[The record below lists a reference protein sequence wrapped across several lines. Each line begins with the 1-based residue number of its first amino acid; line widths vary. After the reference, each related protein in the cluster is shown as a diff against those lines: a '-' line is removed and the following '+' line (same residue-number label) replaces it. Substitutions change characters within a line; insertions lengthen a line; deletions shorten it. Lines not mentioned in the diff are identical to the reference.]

1 MQALASIRIK
11 DLYARFREISPWKE
25 WHKSFLSEIQYF
37 RGLSDEE
44 FVRPENQEKLW
55 RARGVSGIG
64 PGESVN
70 VRGAYTDQEIINLLL
85 LLRKK
90 ELIEDPVNRAKSI
103 NEAYVQ
109 IMTLVHKRHSNQRP
123 LAKQSRLFTV
133 LFPDELCTCYKW
145 SAYIHLQELVLGTKK
160 YLYTEGGVL
169 VRARIREVLGK
180 EEGMEESVWRA
191 MFCWWL
197 HEEYDAIMRGDDLG
211 PEPSV
216 GSAVEKAEEVGEIL
230 GIWPVAKQ
238 RKGLQAIA
246 NYHDALRMVIAAAR
260 GGASP
265 DDIVETMKDNADF
278 SGSNAKTCRAIFNLV
293 RTLGFV
299 ENRDGL
305 WYPSDEGEQLVEDDP
320 ADVLVEKLLI
330 QVYGMAHLLKEI
342 GDTQPVQKRVI
353 YDFLKGLWTGW
364 TSDFMPSAL
373 AAWLRSMGLLTFDT
387 SGLYVLTDYG
397 AYWSSRLPAKEDIP
411 KGSPTVYLIEDVP
424 LDGTENGIVE
434 DLKGVSFD
442 LVWQAFQTDDALKSF
457 VFEREQVE
465 ALHLAWH
472 CNPKKRFVLL
482 SGLSGTGKTAVL
494 THYARIYC
502 RLKGVEEDKH
512 RAIIAVSPDWRDPS
526 GLLGYFNALHSDPTF
541 QAEPALRTVI
551 AAAQNPTLPY
561 FLILDEM
568 NLARVERYFAPFLS
582 SMETGEQLFLH
593 AHDETVNGVPPSI
606 SWPKNLFVGGT
617 VNMDETTHPFSDKV
631 LDRAFTL
638 EFWNV
643 NLGDFFN
650 GRVSSSLNGVCRSKI
665 EALLLGVNDHLF
677 KIRRHFGYRTAGE
690 VLDFL
695 DNAEGISGHEDPRLW
710 SLVDQAFFSKVLPRI
725 RGEESPILVEVLKQM
740 QALCGGYDMKQ
751 CVSKLEG
758 MQERLKT
765 TGVTR
770 FWS

>member
-1 MQALASIRIK
+1 MQGLSTPRLK
-11 DLYARFREISPWKE
+11 ELYASFREISPWKE

-37 RGLSDEE
+37 RGLSDKE
-44 FVRPENQEKLW
+44 FVKPENQEKLW

-70 VRGAYTDQEIINLLL
+70 VRGAYTDQEIVNQLLS
-85 LLRKK
+85 LRNKK
-90 ELIEDPVNRAKSI
+90 VIEDPVKRAKSI
-103 NEAYVQ
+103 NEAYAQ
-109 IMTLVHKRHSNQRP
+109 IMALVHKRHSNQRP

-133 LFPDELCTCYKW
+133 LFPEELCTCYKW
-145 SAYIHLQELVLGTKK
+145 SSFIHLQELVLGTKK

-169 VRARIREVLGK
+169 VRARLREVLGK
-180 EEGMEESVWRA
+180 EEGVEESVWRA

-197 HEEYDAIMRGDDLG
+197 HEEYDAIIRGEDIG
-211 PEPSV
+211 AEPSV
-216 GSAVEKAEEVGEIL
+216 GSAVEKAEDVGEIL
-230 GIWPVAKQ
+230 GIWPASKQ

-265 DDIVETMKDNADF
+265 DDVVETMKDNADF

-293 RTLGFV
+293 RTFGFL
-299 ENRDGL
+299 ENHDGL

-320 ADVLVEKLLI
+320 ADILVEKLLV
-330 QVYGMAHLLKEI
+330 QVYGMAHLLKEV
-342 GDTQPVQKRVI
+342 GDTQPVQKKST
-353 YDFLKGLWTGW
+353 YDFLKSLWAGW

-373 AAWLRSMGLLTFDT
+373 AAWLRSMGLLTQDVQ
-387 SGLYVLTDYG
+387 GLYVLTDYG
-397 AYWSSRLPAKEDIP
+397 TYWYRRLPKEVPKAAPQIP
-411 KGSPTVYLIEDVP
+411 AEGSFSGVE
-424 LDGTENGIVE
+424 TEIGIVG

-442 LVWQAFQTDDALKSF
+442 LVWQAFQTDDALKGF

-502 RLKGVEEDKH
+502 QLKGVEADKH

-582 SMETGEQLFLH
+582 SMETGEQLLLH
-593 AHDETVNGVPPSI
+593 AHEETVNGVPPKI
-606 SWPKNLFVGGT
+606 QWPKNLFVGGT

-643 NLGDFFN
+643 DLQTFFN
-650 GRVSSSLNGVCRSKI
+650 NRLTSLDGEGRAKV
-665 EALLLGVNDHLF
+665 EALLLVTNDHLF

-695 DNAEGISGHEDPRLW
+695 EKAEGLLGHEDPRFW
-710 SLVDQAFFSKVLPRI
+710 SLADQAFFSKVLPRI
-725 RGEESPILVEVLKQM
+725 RGEESPVLVEVLKSLQVICSGN
-740 QALCGGYDMKQ
+740 AMKQ
-751 CVSKLEG
+751 CVGKLEG
-758 MQERLKT
+758 MQERLRAA
-765 TGVTR
+765 GVTR